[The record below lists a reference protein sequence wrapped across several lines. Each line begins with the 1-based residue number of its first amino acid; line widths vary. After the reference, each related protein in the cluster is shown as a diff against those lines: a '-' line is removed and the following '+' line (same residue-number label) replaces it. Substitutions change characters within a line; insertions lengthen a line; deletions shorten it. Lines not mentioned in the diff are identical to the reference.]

1 MTNHNGPKNTWKK
14 FTIFSNEGNRNK
26 NYIETVS
33 DYCQEKKKQPTVHRW
48 ERDFCMLL
56 EEAKYKLVQS

>member
-14 FTIFSNEGNRNK
+14 FTICSNEGNINK

-33 DYCQEKKKQPTVHRW
+33 NYCQEKKITAY
-48 ERDFCMLL
+48 C
-56 EEAKYKLVQS
+56 S